1 MQVNFNGQLVAKE
14 VPYLPHGNRGLY
26 VGDAVFESL
35 RVMGGKAVFWED
47 HYLRLMSSMRMLRME
62 IPMAFTMEFLAS
74 EIKNLLEAN
83 GLLAKTCRVRLTV
96 FRKAGGRYMPN
107 TNEIDYLLEASALEN
122 PFFTLDDSSY
132 EVELFKD
139 YYVNNDLLS
148 TLKTNNKA
156 LHVVAG
162 VFAQENGYANC
173 LLINGNKHVVE
184 AINANLFLVKGDTV
198 VTPPLSD
205 GALNGII
212 RKKLMEAIGKM
223 EDKTLEER
231 SISPFELQ
239 KADELFLTNAIQ
251 GILPVTKY
259 RKKQYQSIL
268 ATGLIGKLNTM
279 ARLSVM
285 EG

>member
-1 MQVNFNGQLVAKE
+1 MQVNFNGQLMAVE

-62 IPMAFTMEFLAS
+62 IPMAFTMEFLAN
-74 EIKNLLEAN
+74 EIKTLLEAN
-83 GLLAKTCRVRLTV
+83 DLLAKTCRVRLTV

-107 TNEIDYLLEASALEN
+107 TNEIDYLLEVSALEN
-122 PFFTLDDSSY
+122 AFYILNDTPY

-198 VTPPLSD
+198 ATPPLSD

-212 RKKLMEAIGKM
+212 RQKLMEVIGNM
-223 EDKTLEER
+223 EGKTLEER

-259 RKKQYQSIL
+259 RKKQYQSNM
-268 ATGLIGKLNTM
+268 ASELIGKLNTM
-279 ARLSVM
+279 ARLSVI

>member
-1 MQVNFNGQLVAKE
+1 MQVNFNGQLMAEE

-35 RVMGGKAVFWED
+35 RVMGGKAIFWED

-62 IPMAFTMEFLAS
+62 IPMAFTMEFLAE
-74 EIKNLLEAN
+74 EIKILLEAN
-83 GLLAKTCRVRLTV
+83 GLLGQTCRVRLTV
-96 FRKAGGRYMPN
+96 FRKAGGRYRPN

-212 RKKLMEAIGKM
+212 RQKLMEVIGKM
-223 EDKTLEER
+223 EGKTLEER

-259 RKKQYQSIL
+259 RKKQYQSSL
-268 ATGLIGKLNTM
+268 ASELIGKLNTM